1 MVGLLTSHRTT
12 SSSSS
17 RPPSKER
24 RNEEAV
30 YLRGGADRRLAL
42 LALRPLT
49 ATLYRAR
56 EAMTSERVV
65 SIIIGDSAAARPPR
79 EVVRVGLTA
88 AVAAVLSTYRSNSP
102 DMVLDHPLWLSCART
117 VTEAIHADETH
128 VFGEPQRGRL
138 ARLLGCSKPLDLDT
152 LETYAARLASEP
164 EAPEWRLVHWKRRG
178 LLVAVGVAEPWYRV
192 GGPAPYHDSYTM
204 RVFLAPL
211 STADVVARMRLRIE
225 EAGGFLGQIADV
237 GGATPA

>member
-1 MVGLLTSHRTT
+1 
-12 SSSSS
+12 
-17 RPPSKER
+17 
-24 RNEEAV
+24 
-30 YLRGGADRRLAL
+30 
-42 LALRPLT
+42 
-49 ATLYRAR
+49 
-56 EAMTSERVV
+56 MTSERVV

-102 DMVLDHPLWLSCART
+102 DMVLDHPLWLSCARA

-178 LLVAVGVAEPWYRV
+178 LLVAVGLAEPWYRV

>member
-1 MVGLLTSHRTT
+1 MRR
-12 SSSSS
+12 SSSASAQSMARSRAIFARSNRIRMRARFCRSASGTWVRTLRSS
-17 RPPSKER
+17 TCTAWGGPYTVPEP
-24 RNEEAV
+24 EAV

-102 DMVLDHPLWLSCART
+102 DMVLDHPL
-117 VTEAIHADETH
+117 
-128 VFGEPQRGRL
+128 
-138 ARLLGCSKPLDLDT
+138 
-152 LETYAARLASEP
+152 
-164 EAPEWRLVHWKRRG
+164 
-178 LLVAVGVAEPWYRV
+178 
-192 GGPAPYHDSYTM
+192 
-204 RVFLAPL
+204 
-211 STADVVARMRLRIE
+211 
-225 EAGGFLGQIADV
+225 
-237 GGATPA
+237 